1 MQITPTLIIKA
12 SESRIIVM
20 AKNMG
25 EFVEHDIQL
34 RLVLG
39 YCWNKDVPAIEKFI
53 ELFENVI
60 KRAVDQVFPHEKLSI
75 TYHLTSNDTLEKS
88 SRLNITLL
96 EVKADD
102 TELEI
107 EGEVIILEGV
117 DLRDTFSK
125 VTGFRRKVNE
135 KVKKEIFTPKTSF

>member
-1 MQITPTLIIKA
+1 MEVAPTLIIKA
-12 SESRIIVM
+12 SETTIVVM
-20 AKNMG
+20 AKYMG
-25 EFVEHDIQL
+25 EFVEHEIQL

-39 YCWNKDVPAIEKFI
+39 YYWDKDVPAIEKII
-53 ELFENVI
+53 ELFETVI

-75 TYHLTSNDTLEKS
+75 KYNLTSNDALEKS

-107 EGEVIILEGV
+107 KGEVIILEGV
-117 DLRDTFSK
+117 DLRSTFSK
-125 VTGFRRKVNE
+125 VTGFRRKVDE
-135 KVKKEIFTPKTSF
+135 TIKKEIVTQKYSF

>member
-1 MQITPTLIIKA
+1 MENKPTLIIKA
-12 SESRIIVM
+12 SETTIIVM
-20 AKNMG
+20 AKYMG
-25 EFVEHDIQL
+25 EFVEHEIQL

-39 YCWNKDVPAIEKFI
+39 YYWNKDVPAIEKFI
-53 ELFENVI
+53 ELFETVI

-75 TYHLTSNDTLEKS
+75 KYNLTSNDALEES

-107 EGEVIILEGV
+107 KGEVIILEGV
-117 DLRDTFSK
+117 DLRSIFSK
-125 VTGFRRKVNE
+125 VTGFRRKVDE
-135 KVKKEIFTPKTSF
+135 TVKKEIFTPKLL